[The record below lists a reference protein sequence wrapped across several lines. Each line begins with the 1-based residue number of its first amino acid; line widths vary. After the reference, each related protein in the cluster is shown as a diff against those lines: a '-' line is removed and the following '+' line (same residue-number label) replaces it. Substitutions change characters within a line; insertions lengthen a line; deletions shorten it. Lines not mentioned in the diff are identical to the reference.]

1 MKRTCNGCKAL
12 GMVGDGCGLG
22 YKTEVTRVYSYVPVE
37 WKPLEECPKPLTNDK
52 LIVEMNKSEKV

>member
-1 MKRTCNGCKAL
+1 
-12 GMVGDGCGLG
+12 MVGDGCGLG